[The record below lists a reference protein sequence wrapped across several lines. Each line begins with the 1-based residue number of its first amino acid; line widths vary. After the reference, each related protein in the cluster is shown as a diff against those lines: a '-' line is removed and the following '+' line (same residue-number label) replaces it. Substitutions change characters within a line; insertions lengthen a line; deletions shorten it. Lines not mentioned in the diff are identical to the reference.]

1 MLALNGL
8 GFNAVLTLT
17 EDRIDLRLLSELGIR
32 SMHIPIANMHAPTI
46 DQARRATN
54 FLCDCI
60 YEDKQVF
67 VHCYAGYGRTGAILA
82 AYLVATGSDPLV
94 AINQVRKLRPG
105 AIEGIAQE
113 QFVVDF
119 ARSVG
124 RAE

>member
-54 FLCDCI
+54 FLCECI

-67 VHCYAGYGRTGAILA
+67 VDAV
-82 AYLVATGSDPLV
+82 LVGLNLV
-94 AINQVRKLRPG
+94 DRLNPFNSSTTVLIFLG
-105 AIEGIAQE
+105 LLH
-113 QFVVDF
+113 
-119 ARSVG
+119 
-124 RAE
+124 

>member
-1 MLALNGL
+1 MLTLKGL
-8 GFNAVLTLT
+8 GFNAIMTLT
-17 EDRIDLRLLSELGIR
+17 EDRIDPSLLSDLGIH
-32 SMHIPIANMHAPTI
+32 SIHIPIANMHAPTI
-46 DQARRATN
+46 DQARRATK

-60 YEDKQVF
+60 SEDKQVF

-82 AYLVATGSDPLV
+82 AYLVATGSDPLA
-94 AINQVRKLRPG
+94 AINQVREGRPG